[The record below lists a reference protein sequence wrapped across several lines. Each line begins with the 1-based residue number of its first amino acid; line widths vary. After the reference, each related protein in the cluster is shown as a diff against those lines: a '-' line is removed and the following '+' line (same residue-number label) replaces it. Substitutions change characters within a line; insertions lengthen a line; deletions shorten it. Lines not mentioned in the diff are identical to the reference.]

1 MGFTLYLFLVFSFT
15 KGLILIL
22 FCMCGTLERAYLM
35 EPIPGRLQNLMATV
49 DDQETHEMLE
59 DNSQVS
65 GSIVGRQFKSVEKVF
80 NQMKT

>member
-1 MGFTLYLFLVFSFT
+1 
-15 KGLILIL
+15 
-22 FCMCGTLERAYLM
+22 M
-35 EPIPGRLQNLMATV
+35 EPIQGRLQNLMATV